1 MLFMKE
7 PEPGAPLAVPMRSG
21 YVTTALAISAGFVLV
36 MGILP
41 GRYVELA
48 IAAAKSLV

>member
-1 MLFMKE
+1 
-7 PEPGAPLAVPMRSG
+7 MRSG
-21 YVTTALAISAGFVLV
+21 YVTTALAVSAYLVIS
-36 MGILP
+36 MGAMP